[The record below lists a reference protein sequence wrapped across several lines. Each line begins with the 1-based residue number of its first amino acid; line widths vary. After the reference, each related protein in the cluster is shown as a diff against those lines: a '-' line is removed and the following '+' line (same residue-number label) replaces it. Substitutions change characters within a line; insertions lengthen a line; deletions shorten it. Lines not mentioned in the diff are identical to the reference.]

1 MALMRH
7 QCIIGVE
14 VLHVGNWRDQFFRER
29 KGKYRVEDK
38 ELEKEK
44 IQEKA
49 KKEMLDMIR
58 SGKIKIDINPEK

>member
-49 KKEMLDMIR
+49 KKKCLI
-58 SGKIKIDINPEK
+58 

>member
-1 MALMRH
+1 MIPGINAPPMHHWCRSTT
-7 QCIIGVE
+7 VP
-14 VLHVGNWRDQFFRER
+14 HVGNWRDQFFRER

-49 KKEMLDMIR
+49 KKKCLI
-58 SGKIKIDINPEK
+58 